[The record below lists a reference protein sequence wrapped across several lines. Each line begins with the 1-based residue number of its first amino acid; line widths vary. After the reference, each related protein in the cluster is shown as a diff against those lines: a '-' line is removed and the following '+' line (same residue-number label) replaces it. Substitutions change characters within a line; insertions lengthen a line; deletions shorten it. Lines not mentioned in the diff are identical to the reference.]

1 MPLGRGSVCG
11 EKEKTVR
18 KKGICRLL
26 AAGITVLI
34 LGTLLPGQ
42 YRDLPFALGEEV
54 VTAQEAPD
62 ATETP
67 AVTEAPA
74 VKKGSEQKR
83 HNKPAQIRSIREE
96 RRLPRRDVFIKNLE
110 HQNGTFQPAQEELLY
125 DGL

>member
-1 MPLGRGSVCG
+1 MQ
-11 EKEKTVR
+11 
-18 KKGICRLL
+18 KKGICRLM

-67 AVTEAPA
+67 AVTED
-74 VKKGSEQKR
+74 
-83 HNKPAQIRSIREE
+83 AQTG
-96 RRLPRRDVFIKNLE
+96 RDG
-110 HQNGTFQPAQEELLY
+110 GTSNAQTGC
-125 DGL
+125 DRGAGD